1 MRSYRKGIYLLPN
14 LLTTGN
20 LFSGF
25 YAIIAVFNQTYFLA
39 ALAILVAMVFDVL
52 DGQTARLTKT
62 TSRFGVEY
70 DSISDVVSFGV
81 APGLLIYGWALSDYG
96 RIGWIAAFLLVVC
109 GALRLA
115 RFNVLAGSVD
125 GRHFIGLPIPAAA
138 GVIASLVVFDH
149 HILQMGSEVKPFL
162 ILALIYC
169 LAFLMVSTFK
179 YRSFKDFYL
188 RGRKPFHVLVSAIL
202 VLIVLAAEPQVFLFV
217 LFSGYAVSG
226 VLEKPILLLFKKER
240 RNMPIPSGPSAR
252 PPSHHPPDPKSTS

>member
-25 YAIIAVFNQTYFLA
+25 YAIIAVLNETYFLA
-39 ALAILVAMVFDVL
+39 ALAILMAMVFDVL
-52 DGQTARLTKT
+52 DGQAARLTKT

-70 DSISDVVSFGV
+70 DSISDMVSFGV
-81 APGLLIYGWALSDYG
+81 APGLLIYGWALSHYG

-115 RFNVLAGSVD
+115 RFNVSAGSHD

-138 GVIASLVVFDH
+138 GVIASLIVFDH
-149 HILQMGSEVKPFL
+149 HVLQMGSEVKPFL
-162 ILALIYC
+162 ILALIYS

-179 YRSFKDFYL
+179 YRSFKDFNR

-217 LFSGYAVSG
+217 LFVAYALSG
-226 VLEKPILLLFKKER
+226 VVEKPLSLLLSKGR
-240 RNMPIPSGPSAR
+240 RKNPLSPEPSSS
-252 PPSHHPPDPKSTS
+252 PPAQNPPKAP